1 MVRGGGK
8 FKNGKWTPTL
18 VIHDFEVL
26 GKTKLILGYPRFDD
40 QSIQNGAIAFLNF
53 TSQ

>member
-8 FKNGKWTPTL
+8 FKNVKWTPPL
-18 VIHDFEVL
+18 VIHHFEVL
-26 GKTKLILGYPRFDD
+26 GKTKLILGYQRFDD
-40 QSIQNGAIAFLNF
+40 QSIQNGTSAFLNF